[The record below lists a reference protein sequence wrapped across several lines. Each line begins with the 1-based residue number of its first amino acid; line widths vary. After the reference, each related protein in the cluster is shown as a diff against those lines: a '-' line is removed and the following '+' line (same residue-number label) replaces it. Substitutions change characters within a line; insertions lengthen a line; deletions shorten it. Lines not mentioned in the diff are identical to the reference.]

1 MAWYRGGFGA
11 AQKIKVLIWVV
22 AMVLPASLRLLKNLL
37 SARNTLS
44 NQVSIRA
51 KSEDRVG
58 LSTEYCKISS
68 RN

>member
-1 MAWYRGGFGA
+1 MVQGGIWSSSENKSS
-11 AQKIKVLIWVV
+11 QWVV